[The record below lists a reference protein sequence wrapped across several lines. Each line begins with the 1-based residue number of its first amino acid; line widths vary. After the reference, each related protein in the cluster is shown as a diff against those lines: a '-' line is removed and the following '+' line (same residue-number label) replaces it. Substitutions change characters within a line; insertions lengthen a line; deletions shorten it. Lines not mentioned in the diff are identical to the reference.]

1 MTSAGGFLAGS
12 DLSPNALERARLR
25 LAGRYVDLTSSNP
38 TRNGHLF
45 PADVLAGAAAG
56 YWPSRRYSPDA
67 RGHLPA
73 REAIAAYYATR
84 AAAPGIS
91 AASTF
96 LTASTSEAYS
106 LLFILLAAPGDNLLA
121 PRVSYPLF
129 DLLAEMR
136 GIELRPYE
144 LTEEEGWAIDEDS
157 LGEQAD
163 ARTRGV
169 LVVAPHNPTGMIV
182 ERALPALTQLGLPVI
197 CDEVFAEFAYA
208 KGRAP
213 VFSALHPELP
223 VFVLNGISKMFGLP
237 DLKLGWIGLNPI
249 AEAGF
254 GPRLEILNDTFL
266 GASGLVQSM
275 VPALFAEGLGFTQAM
290 TAAVRANLDFALE
303 ALSASPHLRA
313 QAPAGGYY
321 LFPRVLGCD
330 DEEALVLDLLEAGV
344 LVHPGYF
351 YGADEGCHLMISC
364 LTERSVLAEGLD
376 RLARALM

>member
-1 MTSAGGFLAGS
+1 MTLGGFLAGS
-12 DLSPNALERARLR
+12 DLSPNSLERARQR

-38 TRNGHLF
+38 THNGHLF
-45 PADVLAGAAAG
+45 PADILAAASAG
-56 YWPSRRYSPDA
+56 YWAARRYAPDP

-73 REAIAAYYATR
+73 RAAIATYYATR
-84 AAAPGIS
+84 SPAPGIS

-106 LLFILLAAPGDNLLA
+106 LLFTLLAAPGDNLLA

-144 LTEEEGWAIDEDS
+144 LTEEDGWAIDEDS
-157 LGEQAD
+157 LRDQAN

-169 LVVAPHNPTGMIV
+169 LIVAPHNPTGMIV
-182 ERALPALTQLGLPVI
+182 ERTLPALTHLGLPVI

-208 KGRAP
+208 KKRAP

-223 VFVLNGISKMFGLP
+223 VFVLNGISKMFALP
-237 DLKLGWIGLNPI
+237 DLKLGWIGLNPP
-249 AEAGF
+249 AEATF
-254 GPRLEILNDTFL
+254 GQRLEILNDTFL
-266 GASGLVQSM
+266 GASGLIQSM
-275 VPALFAEGLGFTQAM
+275 VPALFAKGLAFTRTM
-290 TAAVRANLDFALE
+290 TTAVRANLDFALQT
-303 ALSASPHLRA
+303 LSASPRLRVR
-313 QAPAGGYY
+313 APAGGYY
-321 LFPRVLGCD
+321 LFPRVLDCN

-351 YGADEGCHLMISC
+351 YGADAGCHLMISC
-364 LTERSVLAEGLD
+364 LTERSVLAEGLE
-376 RLARALM
+376 RLVKVLL

>member
-25 LAGRYVDLTSSNP
+25 LDGRYVDLTSSNP

-45 PADVLAGAAAG
+45 PANILSAAAAG
-56 YWPSRRYSPDA
+56 YWATRRYAPDP
-67 RGHLPA
+67 RGQWPA
-73 REAIAAYYATR
+73 REAVGAYYASR
-84 AAAPGIS
+84 ASAPGIS

-106 LLFILLAAPGDNLLA
+106 LLFTLLAAPGDNLLA

-129 DLLAEMR
+129 DLLAEAR
-136 GIELRPYE
+136 GITLKPYDLDE
-144 LTEEEGWAIDEDS
+144 ANGWAIDQDS
-157 LGEQAD
+157 LLAQAD

-169 LVVAPHNPTGMIV
+169 LIVAPHNPTGMIV

-197 CDEVFAEFAYA
+197 CDEVFAEFSYA
-208 KGRAP
+208 KKRAP

-223 VFVLNGISKMFGLP
+223 VFVLNGISKMFALP
-237 DLKLGWIGLNPI
+237 DLKLGWIGLNPS
-249 AEAGF
+249 AEAAF
-254 GPRLEILNDTFL
+254 GSRLEVLNDTFL
-266 GASGLVQSM
+266 GASGLIQSM
-275 VPALFAEGLGFTQAM
+275 VPALFADGLAFARTM
-290 TAAVRANLDFALE
+290 TNAVRANLDFALQT
-303 ALSASPHLRA
+303 LSASPRMRVR
-313 QAPAGGYY
+313 APAGGYY

-351 YGADEGCHLMISC
+351 YGADAGCHLMISC
-364 LTERSVLAEGLD
+364 LTERSVLAEGLE
-376 RLARALM
+376 RLVKVLL